1 MEGKEDWRYTRLD
14 GKNERLRILT
24 FRGMW
29 WKLGIL
35 KVSWNGWK
43 IRNTEGLVARM
54 QDR

>member
-1 MEGKEDWRYTRLD
+1 MVTLGGILTRL
-14 GKNERLRILT
+14 GGSGERLE
-24 FRGMW
+24 
-29 WKLGIL
+29 IL